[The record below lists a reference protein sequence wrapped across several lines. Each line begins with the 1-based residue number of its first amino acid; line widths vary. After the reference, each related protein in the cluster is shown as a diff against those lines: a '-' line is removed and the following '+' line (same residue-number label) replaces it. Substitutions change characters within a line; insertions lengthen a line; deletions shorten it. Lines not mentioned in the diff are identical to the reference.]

1 MLCPLCQRHA
11 RRNGTNRSGSDR
23 YRCDACHHSFTDA
36 QTQLVDRRRLPVER
50 AAFCLRLLLE
60 GSSVRSIERLLGI
73 NRNTIIHTMVEA
85 GDRCRCYLDGLRSL
99 PATDVQVDE
108 LWAFVRMKEKT
119 RLRLGCGEECG
130 DVWCFIAIERGTK
143 LILAHHIGKRTP
155 EDALLFAEQLR
166 RATRPARF
174 QLSTDGFTSYP
185 EAIRSVFGLGID
197 YGTVV
202 KVIGPTPEE
211 GTAGRYS
218 PGRVT
223 AIHKDTVI
231 GSPDRDRI
239 CTSHIERQNKT
250 LRMQIRRYTRLTDG
264 HSKKWENHA
273 AAVALYLAYFN
284 FCRIHST
291 IETAPA
297 VAAGLAEQPWSVPDL
312 LDRVSRPA

>member
-1 MLCPLCQRHA
+1 
-11 RRNGTNRSGSDR
+11 
-23 YRCDACHHSFTDA
+23 
-36 QTQLVDRRRLPVER
+36 
-50 AAFCLRLLLE
+50 LLE
-60 GSSVRSIERLLGI
+60 GSSIRSIERLLRI
-73 NRNTIIHTMVEA
+73 HRDTIMHTMVEV
-85 GDRCRCYLDGLRSL
+85 GERCQCYLDGLRSL
-99 PATDVQVDE
+99 PAADVQVDE
-108 LWAFVRMKEKT
+108 LWAFVGMKEKT
-119 RLRLGCGEECG
+119 RLRLGHGEEYG
-130 DVWCFIAIERGTK
+130 DVWCFIAIERATK
-143 LILAHHIGKRTP
+143 LILAFHIGKRTH
-155 EDALLFAEQLR
+155 EDTMLFAEKLR
-166 RATRPARF
+166 RTTRPAHF

-185 EAIRSVFGLGID
+185 EVIRSVFGRGID

-223 AIHKDTVI
+223 AVHKDTVI

-250 LRMQIRRYTRLTDG
+250 LRMQIKRYARLTDA
-264 HSKKWENHA
+264 HSKKWENHE

-297 VAAGLAEQPWSVPDL
+297 VAAGLIEQPWSVPDL
-312 LDRVSRPA
+312 LDRVSRPD